1 MNPFQPFA
9 LAHVDYGKPGQAW
22 RETNLGCSKES
33 IVREMTSGELEGV
46 QRVLWIT
53 ATLPPEDITGE
64 IADAL
69 MDEYPDLTESA
80 L

>member
-33 IVREMTSGELEGV
+33 IVREMT
-46 QRVLWIT
+46 R
-53 ATLPPEDITGE
+53 
-64 IADAL
+64 
-69 MDEYPDLTESA
+69 SA
-80 L
+80 LDFCELFGSAQTSNRASSAIARRRHAAE